1 MIVRDHFSLMKLAK
15 IVIPRTEKGKE
26 KQVLYF
32 LLVGMYTGLIFLGN
46 REQVC
51 LLLNSAIPLLG
62 IYHQETLRSVERF
75 DDEIVHYNLFH
86 HD

>member
-1 MIVRDHFSLMKLAK
+1 MIIRDHFSLMKLAR

-32 LLVGMYTGLIFLGN
+32 LLVGMYTVLIFLGN

-51 LLLNSAIPLLG
+51 LLFNSAIPLLE
-62 IYHQETLRSVERF
+62 IYHQENLSSSESF
-75 DDEIVHYNLFH
+75 DYETVHYNLFY

>member
-1 MIVRDHFSLMKLAK
+1 MIVRDHFSLMNLAK

-26 KQVLYF
+26 KKVLCF
-32 LLVGMYTGLIFLGN
+32 LLVGMYIGIIFLGK

-51 LLLNSAIPLLG
+51 LLFNSAIPLRG
-62 IYHQETLRSVERF
+62 IYRQETLSSAERF
-75 DDEIVHYNLFH
+75 DYETVHYNLFY

>member
-1 MIVRDHFSLMKLAK
+1 MIIRDHFSLMKLAR

-32 LLVGMYTGLIFLGN
+32 LLVGMYTVLIFLGN

-51 LLLNSAIPLLG
+51 LLFNSAIPLLE
-62 IYHQETLRSVERF
+62 IYHQENLSSAESF
-75 DDEIVHYNLFH
+75 DYETVHYNLFY